1 MDRSWMYDRYYQ
13 GKRGQVKEIFKL
25 GVQLFIDTVK
35 RRPVVVREGGIR
47 CPCVVC
53 QCRRFCSEDEIKF
66 HLYTKGFQPNYWVWT
81 SHGDSIPSDRS
92 RVDVNQGASSSTGP
106 AIPVAQNYPFNEM
119 NDMATDAL
127 GINLANNGLGDEYE
141 AYELPND
148 EAQRFFN
155 LLEETNKTLFDGS
168 EDSHSKLTMCVRLL
182 GIKSQ
187 FLVPELAMDEM
198 IKMMLDATPIPGD
211 LPQSYY
217 EVKQF
222 LSKLGLGVKRIDCC
236 VNGCMLFYNNEFGVS
251 DGDLAECKYC
261 KEPRYRETKNS
272 QSSSKK
278 PIPRKAMFYLPII
291 SRLQRLYASLQT
303 AGKMTWHSE
312 NYEKR
317 KSSGELRHPSDGLA
331 WKHFDQVNPDFA
343 LEPRN
348 VRLGLCSYGFTQ
360 VSTPPYSCWPVIVT
374 PYNLPPEMCM
384 SKPYMFLAAV
394 IPGPSS
400 PTVGIDIYLQ
410 PLIDDLKRLWE
421 GVVTYD
427 ISRNQNFTM
436 RAALMWTINDFP
448 AYEMLSGWGTHG
460 KLACPVCMEDT
471 KAFTLENSGKATWFD
486 SHRRFL
492 PFDHPFRRN
501 KNAFVKGE
509 IETREPPQNLT
520 SEQVWDKVKGMPKVE
535 IVGGVAS
542 KPRGYGVTHNWTKKS
557 IFWDLP
563 YWKDNLLRHNL
574 DVMHVEKNV
583 FENIFNTVMNVKGKT
598 KDNDKARKD
607 LGLYCRR
614 NDLLLVETSNG
625 KVLKPRAN
633 YTLSVDEAKSVCQWV
648 EELKMPDGY
657 SSNLARCVD
666 VEKGRMRGMK
676 SHDCHVFLQSL
687 LPIAFSSLPPHALNP
702 LIEVC
707 QFFKNLCSA
716 TLRDDD
722 LIKMEGDIPMI
733 LCKLERIFPPAFFDY
748 MEHLVVHLA
757 YEARLGGPVQYR
769 WMYPFEKFMG
779 NSKGLVKNKA
789 KVEGSIC
796 ASYLYNETI
805 HFCYHYFI
813 DKFSGRN
820 GWNEIHPLT
829 LSVFN
834 LSGSLLSTEKDCFPG
849 NKVLKSAHVHVLI
862 NCTEVQPYLKLF
874 LTSEEITPEQS
885 SAKIND
891 FFPSWFRKLIYLQ
904 GTSPMIQQLRNLS
917 DGPKSNVKQGH
928 AYLVN
933 GYEFHTHSWTQ
944 GKETINSGVCMKGV
958 IENGTSD
965 LYGVIEN
972 IFEISY
978 SCTKAVVLFYCNWFD
993 PSSRGTKYNSK
1004 TNIVDINMNR
1014 RYQLYDPFVMAHKV
1028 RQVYYVPYPST
1039 KADKQGWCA
1048 AITIRPTSTGQIEK
1062 DGIEKDEAYQLDEM
1076 ANVDEVIEIEP
1087 LNHLCVGAGEVEEV
1101 PEDGDVDEDDDDHV
1115 EDEGQD
1121 DDEDLSDWDDN
1132 N

>member
-1 MDRSWMYDRYYQ
+1 MDRSWMYDRYYN
-13 GKRGQVKEIFKL
+13 GKRGQVKEVFKL

-35 RRPVVVREGGIR
+35 QRPVVVKEGGIR
-47 CPCVVC
+47 CPCMVC
-53 QCRRFCSEDEIKF
+53 QCRRFFSEDEIKF

-81 SHGDSIPSDRS
+81 SHGESFSSDRS
-92 RVDVNQGASSSTGP
+92 RVDVNQGGSTSAGP
-106 AIPVAQNYPFNEM
+106 AVSVAQNYHEHYPVNEM
-119 NDMATDAL
+119 NNMITDAL
-127 GINLANNGLGDEYE
+127 GINVANNGSGDEYE
-141 AYELPND
+141 ADELPND
-148 EAQRFFN
+148 EAQRLFN
-155 LLEETNKTLFDGS
+155 LLKETSKPLFEGS
-168 EDSHSKLTMCVRLL
+168 EDSKLTMCVRLL

-198 IKMMLDATPIPGD
+198 IKMMLDVTPIPGD
-211 LPQSYY
+211 LPQSCY
-217 EVKQF
+217 EVKQ
-222 LSKLGLGVKRIDCC
+222 LVSKLGLGVKRIDCC

-251 DGDLAECKYC
+251 DGDLAECKFC
-261 KEPRYRETKNS
+261 KEPRYCETKNS

-278 PIPRKAMFYLPII
+278 PIPRKVMFYLPII

-303 AGKMTWHSE
+303 AGKMTWHSK

-348 VRLGLCSYGFTQ
+348 
-360 VSTPPYSCWPVIVT
+360 
-374 PYNLPPEMCM
+374 
-384 SKPYMFLAAV
+384 
-394 IPGPSS
+394 
-400 PTVGIDIYLQ
+400 
-410 PLIDDLKRLWE
+410 RLWE

-427 ISRNQNFTM
+427 ISRKQNFTM

-448 AYEMLSGWGTHG
+448 SYEMLSGWETDG

-471 KAFTLENSGKATWFD
+471 KAFTLKNGGKDTWFD

-492 PFDHPFRRN
+492 PFDHPFRRD

-509 IETREPPQNLT
+509 IETRKPPQNLT

-583 FENIFNTVMNVKGKT
+583 FENIFNIVMNVKGKT

-607 LGLYCRR
+607 VGLYCRR

-648 EELKMPDGY
+648 EELKMPNGY
-657 SSNLARCVD
+657 SSNLARCAD
-666 VEKGRMRGMK
+666 VENGRMRGME

-687 LPIAFSSLPPHALNP
+687 LPIAFSSLQPHALNP
-702 LIEVC
+702 LIELC
-707 QFFKNLCSA
+707 QFLKNLCSA

-722 LIKMEGDIPMI
+722 LIQMEGDIPMI

-757 YEARLGGPVQYR
+757 HEARLGGPVQYR
-769 WMYPFEKFMG
+769 WIYPFERFMG
-779 NSKGLVKNKA
+779 DSKCSVKNKA
-789 KVEGSIC
+789 KVEASIC
-796 ASYLYNETI
+796 ASYLHREAI
-805 HFCYHYFI
+805 HFCSHYFN
-813 DKFSGRN
+813 DTLSGGNGRN
-820 GWNEIHPLT
+820 ETESQSIIHPLT

-834 LSGSLLSTEKDCFPG
+834 LSGRHAGMEKICFPG
-849 NKVLKSAHVHVLI
+849 IKVLMSAHVHVLI
-862 NCTEVQPYLKLF
+862 NCTEVQPYLELF

-891 FFPSWFRKLIYLQ
+891 FFPSWFKKHMYRQ
-904 GTSPMIQQLRNLS
+904 AATPMVQHLRNLS
-917 DGPKSNVKQGH
+917 DGPKSNVKQWR

-933 GYEFHTHSWTQ
+933 GYKFHTHSWTE

-958 IENGTSD
+958 TENGKED
-965 LYGVIEN
+965 FYGVIEN

-978 SCTKAVVLFYCNWFD
+978 NYFDSRKAVVLFYCNWFD
-993 PSSRGTKYNSK
+993 PSNRGTKYNSK
-1004 TNIVDINMNR
+1004 TNTVDINMNR
-1014 RYQLYDPFVMAHKV
+1014 RYQLYDPFVMAHNV

-1039 KADKQGWCA
+1039 NADKQGWCS
-1048 AITIRPTSTGQIEK
+1048 AITIKPRGQIEK
-1062 DGIEKDEAYQLDEM
+1062 DEIEKDEAYQLDEM
-1076 ANVDEVIEIEP
+1076 ANVDEVIEVEHF
-1087 LNHLCVGAGEVEEV
+1087 NRLCVGPGEAEEV

-1121 DDEDLSDWDDN
+1121 DDEDLSDWDDHN
-1132 N
+1132 